1 METIMN
7 KSLCICGCCKRELP
21 QEAFYMNQR
30 TRTTDNYC
38 KECRKANARRHRNQD
53 KSILFENKSVSYP
66 VITEV
71 KDYALRMFLIRH
83 ARQVVSDSIARSRKR
98 KTTRTMGRIKQGLDY
113 FPMSTSFMHDRIVRR
128 VMKPGKV
135 MPLLPH
141 W

>member
-7 KSLCICGCCKRELP
+7 KSLCICGCCK

-30 TRTTDNYC
+30 TRTTDSYC

-53 KSILFENKSVSYP
+53 KSTLFENKSVSYP

-83 ARQVVSDSIARSRKR
+83 ARQVVSDSIRRKQEKEKLR
-98 KTTRTMGRIKQGLDY
+98 AL
-113 FPMSTSFMHDRIVRR
+113 
-128 VMKPGKV
+128 
-135 MPLLPH
+135 
-141 W
+141 WEE

>member
-71 KDYALRMFLIRH
+71 KDYALRM
-83 ARQVVSDSIARSRKR
+83 SDSIRRKQEKEKLR
-98 KTTRTMGRIKQGLDY
+98 AL
-113 FPMSTSFMHDRIVRR
+113 
-128 VMKPGKV
+128 
-135 MPLLPH
+135 
-141 W
+141 WEE

>member
-53 KSILFENKSVSYP
+53 KSI
-66 VITEV
+66 
-71 KDYALRMFLIRH
+71 
-83 ARQVVSDSIARSRKR
+83 
-98 KTTRTMGRIKQGLDY
+98 
-113 FPMSTSFMHDRIVRR
+113 
-128 VMKPGKV
+128 
-135 MPLLPH
+135 
-141 W
+141 

>member
-83 ARQVVSDSIARSRKR
+83 ARQVVSDSIRRKQEKENLR
-98 KTTRTMGRIKQGLDY
+98 AL
-113 FPMSTSFMHDRIVRR
+113 
-128 VMKPGKV
+128 
-135 MPLLPH
+135 
-141 W
+141 WEE